1 MTRVRLTPEE
11 RGTCHEGGKWIPAL
25 CTILGTLMLLLV
37 VVSCLPMVIARMTG
51 YEVYNVV
58 SGSMEPEIPV
68 GSIIYVREAEPET
81 VEADDIIA
89 FVRDGAIVT
98 HRVEENRYVEGE
110 FVTKGDAN
118 QKEDM
123 EPVKYGS
130 LKGKVAF
137 HVPFLG
143 TVMRLLSGSVG
154 KLYAALLILCGA
166 MFHMLAKILRDR
178 QN

>member
-1 MTRVRLTPEE
+1 M
-11 RGTCHEGGKWIPAL
+11 
-25 CTILGTLMLLLV
+25 
-37 VVSCLPMVIARMTG
+37 
-51 YEVYNVV
+51 
-58 SGSMEPEIPV
+58 
-68 GSIIYVREAEPET
+68 
-81 VEADDIIA
+81 EADDIIA

-178 QN
+178 QD